1 MRELWL
7 VARYE
12 FRRVIRQRSFLF
24 FTFGMPLLM
33 LISISAP
40 ILVSKM
46 RATPTIGY
54 IDQSG
59 LLSPTILP
67 PDDDLSVKLRR
78 FEQEAAAKR
87 ALWFGEIETLW
98 IIPPNYLTTGR
109 LRHLIGQE
117 IGFRDEQAI
126 GKLLSMNLLQEV
138 PEQIASRVQEPAQFR
153 HRALERGDSIE
164 QEGQL
169 FFALGIP
176 FALAMAFSFSITFS
190 SGFLVSAVAEEKANR
205 LLEILVTS
213 TRIWSLIGGKVLG
226 LGAVAFMQL
235 LVWGLM
241 AVAVLL
247 SVLMGGSFPNSWPIP
262 WVILAW
268 ITPFFLL
275 SYTLYAAILVGIG
288 LFMGTPREAQQVASF
303 LGLMAFTPIFF
314 ISILMNNPDGITAH
328 FLTLFPFTSAIVIP
342 MRMALGEV
350 ALWERLVSLTI
361 LFGTVMGAIYIVSM
375 IFRHN
380 MLHYGSN
387 SLMMWWRKRG
397 QT

>member
-1 MRELWL
+1 MRELLL

-12 FRRVIRQRSFLF
+12 FARVIGQRSFLF

-33 LISISAP
+33 LVSISAP

-46 RATPTIGY
+46 QATPTIGY

-59 LLSPTILP
+59 ILSPTIRP
-67 PDDDLSVKLRR
+67 ADDELSVKLRR
-78 FEQEAAAKR
+78 FEQEAVAKQ
-87 ALWFGEIETLW
+87 ALWFGEISTLW
-98 IIPPNYLTTGR
+98 IIPPDYLSTGR

-117 IGFRDEQAI
+117 IGFSDEQAI
-126 GKLLSMNLLQEV
+126 GQLLSMNLLQEV
-138 PEQIASRVQEPAQFR
+138 PEEVASRVQQPAHVR
-153 HRALERGDSIE
+153 YRALERGEPIE
-164 QEGQL
+164 EEGPL
-169 FFALGIP
+169 FFALALP

-190 SGFLVSAVAEEKANR
+190 SSFLVSAVAEEKANR

-226 LGAVAFMQL
+226 LGAVAFMQV
-235 LVWGLM
+235 LVWAFMVVL
-241 AVAVLL
+241 VLL
-247 SVLMGGSFPNSWPIP
+247 TLFMSDPLSNSWPIP

-303 LGLMAFTPIFF
+303 LGLIAFSPIFF

-328 FLTLFPFTSAIVIP
+328 VLTLFPFTSAIVMP

-350 ALWERLVSLTI
+350 ALWERLVSLAI
-361 LFGTVMGAIYIVSM
+361 LFGTVMGAIYTVSI

-387 SLMMWWRKRG
+387 SFMTWWRKRG

>member
-1 MRELWL
+1 MRELLL

-12 FRRVIRQRSFLF
+12 FGRVIRQRSFLF

-33 LISISAP
+33 LVSISAP
-40 ILVSKM
+40 ILVSEM
-46 RATPTIGY
+46 RAIPTVGY

-59 LLSPTILP
+59 LLSPTIGP
-67 PDDDLSVKLRR
+67 ADDELSVKLRR
-78 FEQEAAAKR
+78 FEQEAAAKE
-87 ALWFGEIETLW
+87 ALWLGEISTLW
-98 IIPPNYLTTGR
+98 IIPADYLSTGR
-109 LRHLIGQE
+109 LRNLIGQE
-117 IGFRDEQAI
+117 IGFRDEQAMR
-126 GKLLSMNLLQEV
+126 KLLSMNLLQEL
-138 PEQIASRVQEPAQFR
+138 PEEVASRVQQPAQFR

-164 QEGQL
+164 EEGPL
-169 FFALGIP
+169 LFALALP

-190 SGFLVSAVAEEKANR
+190 SSFLVSAVAEEKANR
-205 LLEILVTS
+205 LFEILVTS

-226 LGAVAFMQL
+226 LGAVAFMQV
-235 LVWGLM
+235 LVWALM
-241 AVAVLL
+241 VVL
-247 SVLMGGSFPNSWPIP
+247 VLFSLLMSESLPNSWQIP
-262 WVILAW
+262 WAILAW

-303 LGLMAFTPIFF
+303 LGLIAFSPIFF

-328 FLTLFPFTSAIVIP
+328 FLTLFPFTSAIVMP
-342 MRMALGEV
+342 MRMALSEV
-350 ALWERLVSLTI
+350 ALWQRLVSLTI
-361 LFGTVMGAIYIVSM
+361 LFCTVMGAIYTVSI

-387 SLMMWWRKRG
+387 SLMMWWSKRG